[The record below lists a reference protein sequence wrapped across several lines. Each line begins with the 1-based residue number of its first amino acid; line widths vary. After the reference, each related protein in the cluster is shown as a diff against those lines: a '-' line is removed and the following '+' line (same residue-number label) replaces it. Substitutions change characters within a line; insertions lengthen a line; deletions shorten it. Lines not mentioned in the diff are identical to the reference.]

1 MSLPNFFI
9 IGAAKA
15 GTTGLYHTLKQHPQI
30 FMSPIKEP
38 RYFGMG
44 GRSNDFRG
52 QGDSSLTA
60 GMTTRFEDY
69 QLLFDGI
76 GDQPAIGE
84 ASTWYLMQSET
95 AAPGIRRCI
104 PNARL
109 IAILRQPAERA
120 YSHYLMYV
128 SLGHERRSFRD
139 ALQAEPERTRM
150 HWAPGWRY
158 KANGFYHHLLQPYTL
173 AFPRQQMRF
182 YLYEDWKTNPTWM
195 LRDIFDYLGVSKIDL
210 HVLKKNV
217 TWHPR
222 STLLQHI
229 LASKNPLKL
238 WLKQNMPASL
248 RHRLSAALWRLNK
261 GTPPRI
267 DPAIHRKLT
276 AEYREDILNVQ
287 DLIGRDLTHW
297 LS

>member
-1 MSLPNFFI
+1 MPLPNFLI

-30 FMSPIKEP
+30 FMSPVKEP
-38 RYFGMG
+38 RFFSMEGKAD
-44 GRSNDFRG
+44 DFRG

-60 GMTTRFEDY
+60 GMTTCFEDY
-69 QLLFDGI
+69 QHLFDGV

-84 ASTWYLMQSET
+84 ASTWYLMQSDT
-95 AAPGIRRCI
+95 AAPCIRKFV
-104 PNARL
+104 PDARL
-109 IAILRQPAERA
+109 IVILRQPAERA
-120 YSHYLMYV
+120 YSHYMMYV
-128 SLGHERRSFRD
+128 SLGHERLSFRR
-139 ALQAEPERTRM
+139 ALQAEPERARM
-150 HWAPGWRY
+150 HWAPGWQY
-158 KANGFYHHLLQPYTL
+158 KANGFYFHLLQPYL
-173 AFPRQQMRF
+173 RKFPRQQMRI
-182 YLYEDWKTNPTWM
+182 YLYEDWKANPTWM
-195 LRDIFDYLGVSKIDL
+195 LEDMFDYLGIPKIDL
-210 HVLKKNV
+210 DILKKNV

-238 WLKQNMPASL
+238 WLKQNMLASL
-248 RHRLSAALWRLNK
+248 RHRLSAALWKLNK
-261 GTPPRI
+261 GTPPQI

-276 AEYREDILNVQ
+276 SEYRDDILNLQ